1 MAEPTSPLKYLREK
15 LDIDND
21 FLLEWRKLDQKD
33 KDELKQY
40 AVEEIKEKENAGEK

>member
-21 FLLEWRKLDQKD
+21 FLQEWRKLDQKD